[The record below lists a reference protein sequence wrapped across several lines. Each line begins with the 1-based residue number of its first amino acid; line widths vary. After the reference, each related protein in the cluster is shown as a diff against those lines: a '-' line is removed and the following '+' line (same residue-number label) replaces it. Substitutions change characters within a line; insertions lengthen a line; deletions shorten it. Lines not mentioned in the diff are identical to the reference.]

1 MDAFG
6 GALDNYDIII
16 TSGGVSMGEKDGWT
30 IFVRSFFRAANETV
44 FNQCKDYIKNII
56 EKDLDGTIQFGRVNM
71 KPGKPTTFAT
81 FRDSRSLFFALPGMF
96 HIISVKNK

>member
-1 MDAFG
+1 MVGKF
-6 GALDNYDIII
+6 LFE
-16 TSGGVSMGEKDGWT
+16 V
-30 IFVRSFFRAANETV
+30 FFRAANKSV

-96 HIISVKNK
+96 HIVSVENK

>member
-1 MDAFG
+1 M
-6 GALDNYDIII
+6 
-16 TSGGVSMGEKDGWT
+16 
-30 IFVRSFFRAANETV
+30 
-44 FNQCKDYIKNII
+44 KDYIKNII

-96 HIISVKNK
+96 QSHDFSMGVSTSKYG